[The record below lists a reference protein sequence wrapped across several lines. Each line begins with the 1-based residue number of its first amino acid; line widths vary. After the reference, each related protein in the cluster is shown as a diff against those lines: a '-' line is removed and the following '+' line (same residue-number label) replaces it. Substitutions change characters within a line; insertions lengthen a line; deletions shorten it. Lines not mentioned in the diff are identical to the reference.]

1 MFLSCSIFRLLEI
14 LVICFEK
21 EFSIQWWSDL
31 NWTSQKTLPQLLLD
45 GKPLFTFCNVMKARV
60 RTTLSTASKNL
71 CFGIFPSLT
80 FLHFENIW
88 ILASLKREG
97 SLADF
102 ERLEKRTAAAGKW
115 LAFYPSLLNRV
126 LLSLLW
132 CPSFLNL
139 SPLIINIVLS
149 GQVREEFATFCKPWR

>member
-1 MFLSCSIFRLLEI
+1 MLWKEI
-14 LVICFEK
+14 LIE
-21 EFSIQWWSDL
+21 WRSDL
-31 NWTSQKTLPQLLLD
+31 NWTSWSSKPFLSYFKTGSHFSHFAMSWKPGWELHNRLLQK
-45 GKPLFTFCNVMKARV
+45 
-60 RTTLSTASKNL
+60 
-71 CFGIFPSLT
+71 IFALGYFRHWP

-132 CPSFLNL
+132 CPSFLYL